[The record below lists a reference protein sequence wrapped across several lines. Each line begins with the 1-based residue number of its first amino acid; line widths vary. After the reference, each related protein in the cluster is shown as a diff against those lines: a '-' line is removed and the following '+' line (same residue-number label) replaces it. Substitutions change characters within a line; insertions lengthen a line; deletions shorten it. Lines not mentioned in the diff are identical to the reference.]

1 MRILTLPLK
10 ALYFHEIAAGT
21 KPFEY
26 RLATPYW
33 RTRLAD
39 RSYDFVM
46 LMLAYP
52 RRDDETRRMLKP
64 WRGCL
69 LHPRMTH
76 PFFGLDEVAAF
87 AIDVTGPSV
96 PLWTLHG
103 DVGA

>member
-10 ALYFHEIAAGT
+10 AIYFHQIAAGT

-26 RLATPYW
+26 RLATTYW
-33 RTRLAD
+33 RARLEN

-52 RRDDETRRMLKP
+52 RRDDDRHRMLKP
-64 WRGCL
+64 WRGCV

-76 PFFGLDEVAAF
+76 PFFGHDEVTAF

-96 PLWTLHG
+96 PLSTLHG
-103 DVGA
+103 TVGA